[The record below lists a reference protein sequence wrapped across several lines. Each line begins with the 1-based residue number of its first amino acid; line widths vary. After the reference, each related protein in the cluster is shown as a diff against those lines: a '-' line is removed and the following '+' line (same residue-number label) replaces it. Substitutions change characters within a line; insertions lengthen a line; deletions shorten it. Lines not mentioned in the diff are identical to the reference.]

1 MKKHKETKMEEKV
14 SLETLQTMM
23 KKMMTIQALILKE
36 EEQQGNNKICN
47 QPLT

>member
-36 EEQQGNNKICN
+36 EEQQVNNKICN